1 MKLNLQYFAGGH
13 SVTLVHDDGASA
25 FSASSSSDV
34 QKNTEVTLTVTLKTG
49 YEVAKYDVLSGGV
62 TVDPATKKFVMGEAD
77 VVIALKTKG
86 SNEYIIVEDTFVNI
100 NGTRTELKKNVT
112 LQKSANGGVYGAVVN
127 GTAITVDAAVVAQ
140 LVAAGVLVKV

>member
-25 FSASSSSDV
+25 FSASASSDV
-34 QKNTEVTLTVTLKTG
+34 QKNAEVTLTVTLKTG
-49 YEVAKYDVLSGGV
+49 YEVAAYDVLSGDV
-62 TVDPATKKFVMGEAD
+62 EVNPETKKFTMGEKD

-86 SNEYIIVEDTFVNI
+86 SNVYAVVEDTFVNI

-127 GTAITVDAAVVAQ
+127 GTAITVDTAVVAQ
-140 LVAAGVLVKV
+140 LAAAGVLVKL

>member
-1 MKLNLQYFAGGH
+1 M
-13 SVTLVHDDGASA
+13 
-25 FSASSSSDV
+25 
-34 QKNTEVTLTVTLKTG
+34 
-49 YEVAKYDVLSGGV
+49 
-62 TVDPATKKFVMGEAD
+62 
-77 VVIALKTKG
+77 
-86 SNEYIIVEDTFVNI
+86 EDTFVNI